1 MPSFTR
7 RVRPGVTA
15 SSAASRS
22 SSTASPSA
30 STSTSTP
37 TSTSNLP
44 GTKPYPSAPLRFV
57 STGIPSLDD
66 VLGSLP
72 LGSTLTLLAPDPHT
86 QWARLVARHTAAA
99 GLLDGQRLLVLS
111 PMGEEWAAGLPWVEG
126 ESGLE
131 AVAGAESESET
142 EAMEDD
148 GRTKIAW
155 RYDKMAKFRTSVGEA
170 PLPLGPSSR
179 APPKLT
185 PGSSRLAAN
194 TTLPAPLRAQLE
206 AAGTISYVDPGDGLA
221 SAVEALAAAL
231 AAAPT
236 DQVVRV
242 VVPELGSRDWPL
254 AAPEIPRFLLC
265 LRALL
270 RHRPAV
276 GAVTLPPTLS
286 TSPTPTSPS
295 ASASTSP
302 DSNTWITSLA
312 HASDACLTLQGFGT
326 SPGHF
331 RAFAPLHGLLTPHAL
346 PSPHHL
352 LSPACRHSTLLGVK
366 DGGEQNL
373 GFRLKRKKF
382 VVESVHLG
390 IEGGT
395 SERRTAPVEKVVP
408 AVDKAAVAEAAEGVE
423 RAAAEK
429 AGTAEPASAEKEKP
443 KKPRAR
449 VRFGSDEVAV
459 SIDKNEHAHSH
470 DHDHGHA
477 HPHSHPKPRVEIRH
491 DRPDLYEF

>member
-1 MPSFTR
+1 
-7 RVRPGVTA
+7 
-15 SSAASRS
+15 
-22 SSTASPSA
+22 
-30 STSTSTP
+30 
-37 TSTSNLP
+37 
-44 GTKPYPSAPLRFV
+44 
-57 STGIPSLDD
+57 
-66 VLGSLP
+66 
-72 LGSTLTLLAPDPHT
+72 
-86 QWARLVARHTAAA
+86 VARHAAAA

-111 PMGEEWAAGLPWVEG
+111 PLGAEWAAGLPWVEG

-131 AVAGAESESET
+131 AGAESESET

-155 RYDKMAKFRTSVGEA
+155 RYDKMAKFRTSVGESA
-170 PLPLGPSSR
+170 PSPQLTDLGI
-179 APPKLT
+179 KLT

-206 AAGTISYVDPGDGLA
+206 AAGTISYVDPGDGLT
-221 SAVEALAAAL
+221 SALEALAAAL

-242 VVPELGSRDWPL
+242 VVPDLGSRDWPL

-270 RHRPAV
+270 RPRPAV
-276 GAVTLPPTLS
+276 GIVTLPPALS
-286 TSPTPTSPS
+286 TSPTSSSSASPS
-295 ASASTSP
+295 SP
-302 DSNTWITSLA
+302 DNAWITSLA

-326 SPGHF
+326 APGHF

-423 RAAAEK
+423 RAATEK
-429 AGTAEPASAEKEKP
+429 AAVVEPASAEKEKP

-449 VRFGSDEVAV
+449 VRFGGDEVAV
-459 SIDKNEHAHSH
+459 TIDKNERAHGH
-470 DHDHGHA
+470 DHP